1 MINMKSKRINITMSN
16 DLMNK
21 LKSLAEEKGLS
32 MSAYLRYIVSEKWEQ
47 SNQ

>member
-1 MINMKSKRINITMSN
+1 MRNKRINITMSD

-47 SNQ
+47 LSK

>member
-1 MINMKSKRINITMSN
+1 MRSKRINITMSD

-32 MSAYLRYIVSEKWEQ
+32 RSAYLRYIVSEKWEQ
-47 SNQ
+47 LNK